1 MNAHLKSYAW
11 FLGFLVITKIIVK
24 PVATQLN
31 IPVISTAL

>member
-11 FLGFLVITKIIVK
+11 FLAFLVVTKIVVK

-31 IPVISTAL
+31 IPLLSDAL